1 LLHTKLIRKQ
11 PKNYNILYK
20 NINLPLVTVVL
31 ISFEFSAEEKMIE
44 FSSALKIVMDHVPKY
59 GKTETVDINDCINR
73 VLASDISADRPAP
86 PFNRVAMDGYACRK
100 NDIGNELKIVE
111 IVPAGKTAEK
121 FINPGECSKVM
132 TGCPL
137 PDGAEMVFMIEVA
150 VEKNGLVTCT
160 DPEIAKKHENYS
172 KTGEDAKKGDIVIRK
187 GKVIE
192 PRHIPAI
199 ATNGYSKLVVMKRLV
214 VGIIATGDE
223 LVEPFETPLPHQI
236 RNSNSYQL
244 SAQVIRAGGVPKY
257 YGIVKDD
264 PEKTEKIVKTA
275 KSECD
280 IILMSGG
287 VSAGDF
293 DFVADS
299 LVKAGFQIIFDS
311 VAVKPG
317 KPTTFAVSDEAICF
331 GMPGN
336 PVSTFVIFE
345 IIVRPFIMKM
355 MNADHKPAHVEMIL
369 QNGLKRKRV
378 ERKEYVPVKILD
390 SRTVFKPEYHGSGH
404 LTSLADADG
413 IIVIEKG
420 EHEIASGSKV
430 EVLLI

>member
-1 LLHTKLIRKQ
+1 
-11 PKNYNILYK
+11 
-20 NINLPLVTVVL
+20 
-31 ISFEFSAEEKMIE
+31 
-44 FSSALKIVMDHVPKY
+44 
-59 GKTETVDINDCINR
+59 
-73 VLASDISADRPAP
+73 
-86 PFNRVAMDGYACRK
+86 
-100 NDIGNELKIVE
+100 
-111 IVPAGKTAEK
+111 
-121 FINPGECSKVM
+121 
-132 TGCPL
+132 
-137 PDGAEMVFMIEVA
+137 
-150 VEKNGLVTCT
+150 
-160 DPEIAKKHENYS
+160 
-172 KTGEDAKKGDIVIRK
+172 
-187 GKVIE
+187 
-192 PRHIPAI
+192 
-199 ATNGYSKLVVMKRLV
+199 MKRPV

-355 MNADHKPAHVEMIL
+355 MNADYKPAHVEMIL

-378 ERKEYVPVKILD
+378 ERKEYVRLKFWTAELFLNPNITVPVILPLLP
-390 SRTVFKPEYHGSGH
+390 TQ
-404 LTSLADADG
+404 T
-413 IIVIEKG
+413 
-420 EHEIASGSKV
+420 AS
-430 EVLLI
+430 